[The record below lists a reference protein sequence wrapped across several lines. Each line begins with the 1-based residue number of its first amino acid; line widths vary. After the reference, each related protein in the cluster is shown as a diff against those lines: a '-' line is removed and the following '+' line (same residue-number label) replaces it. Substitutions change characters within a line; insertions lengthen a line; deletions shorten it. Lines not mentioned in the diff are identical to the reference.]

1 MKNHLRAAST
11 LFFLGP
17 IVATI
22 MGLIAVNYF
31 DIPSDVFFINVIGI
45 IIGIPLAMLIIF
57 KWKKRIKKELLIAAF
72 SCISLLAICFFF
84 PGTNMVYRWIQI
96 GTVDI
101 NVSMIV
107 LPLIIYSINQLLR
120 EHFVLYALVILFV
133 TGLILSMQPD
143 AGQLTAFGVASF
155 VLFSMNKIPWLPR
168 LGAYTIIVLL
178 GILGWNRVDL
188 LEPVDQVQDV
198 LVMIYDL
205 GPMGYLGLLIV
216 LAAAFYPFIHFAL
229 KGEKVLSIGFI
240 FYLITQ
246 LIVTELGNYTV
257 PLLGAGGSAIIG
269 WYLMLGLAPKN
280 KHVKL

>member
-31 DIPSDVFFINVIGI
+31 DIPSDVFFTNVIGI
-45 IIGIPLAMLIIF
+45 IVGIPLAMIIIF

-72 SCISLLAICFFF
+72 SCIALLAICFFF
-84 PGTNMVYRWIQI
+84 PGNNMVYRWIQI

-107 LPLIIYSINQLLR
+107 LPLVLYSINQLLR
-120 EHFVLYALVILFV
+120 EQFVYYALVVLFV

-143 AGQLTAFGVASF
+143 AGQLTAFGVASLVF
-155 VLFSMNKIPWLPR
+155 FIMNKIPLSLR
-168 LGAYTIIVLL
+168 LVSFVIIGLIGV
-178 GILGWNRVDL
+178 LGWNRVDL

-198 LVMIYDL
+198 LVMIYDF
-205 GPMGYLGLLIV
+205 GPIGYLGLFMV
-216 LAAAFYPFIHFAL
+216 LAAAFYPFIHFSF
-229 KGEKVLSIGFI
+229 KGEKVLSIGFLL
-240 FYLITQ
+240 YLITQ
-246 LIVTELGNYTV
+246 LIVSELGNYTV

-280 KHVKL
+280 KHV

>member
-22 MGLIAVNYF
+22 MGLIAVTYF
-31 DIPSDVFFINVIGI
+31 EIPSDVFFTNAIGI
-45 IIGIPLAMLIIF
+45 VVGIPLAMLVIF

-72 SCISLLAICFFF
+72 SCIGLMAICFFF
-84 PGTNMVYRWIQI
+84 PGINMVYRWIQI

-107 LPLIIYSINQLLR
+107 LPLVLYSINQLLR
-120 EHFVLYALVILFV
+120 EHFVTYALVILCV

-143 AGQLTAFGVASF
+143 AGQLSAFGVAALVMF
-155 VLFSMNKIPWLPR
+155 AMNKIPWTIR
-168 LGAYTIIVLL
+168 LGALLIVGLV
-178 GILGWNRVDL
+178 GFLGWNRVDL

-198 LVMIYDL
+198 LVMIYDF
-205 GPMGYLGLLIV
+205 GPVGYLGLFVV
-216 LAAAFYPFIHFAL
+216 LAAAFYPFIHFAI
-229 KGEKVLSIGFI
+229 KGERVLSIAFI

-246 LIVTELGNYTV
+246 LIVTELGNYPV

-280 KHVKL
+280 RHV

>member
-22 MGLIAVNYF
+22 MGLIAVTYF
-31 DIPSDVFFINVIGI
+31 DIPSDVFFTNVIGI

-72 SCISLLAICFFF
+72 SCIAFLAICFFF
-84 PGTNMVYRWIQI
+84 PGNNMVYRWIQI

-107 LPLIIYSINQLLR
+107 LPLVIYSINQLLR
-120 EHFVLYALVILFV
+120 EHFVPYALVILFV
-133 TGLILSMQPD
+133 TGLIVSMQPD
-143 AGQLTAFGVASF
+143 AGQLTAFGVASL
-155 VLFSMNKIPWLPR
+155 VLFIMNKIPWSLR
-168 LGAYTIIVLL
+168 LTAFIIIGIL
-178 GILGWNRVDL
+178 GVLGWNRVDL

-205 GPMGYLGLLIV
+205 GPLGYLGLFIV
-216 LAAAFYPFIHFAL
+216 LAAAFYPFIHFSI
-229 KGEKVLSIGFI
+229 KGEKVLSISFI
-240 FYLITQ
+240 FYLIAQ
-246 LIVTELGNYTV
+246 LTVSDLGNYAV
-257 PLLGAGGSAIIG
+257 PLLGSGGSAIIG

-280 KHVKL
+280 KHV